1 MAENMNKL
9 FTSFIKDIVDVFPEY
24 KKRLTKYYKEIL
36 DSETNDHP
44 KIKEFLDN
52 IDEISDKVVDKD
64 ITFFND
70 DPIILQNVS
79 FKLIWN
85 SDDIS
90 DQTKNSIWKYL
101 QTFCIININLVSTSE
116 KISEVIKTIESNKK
130 VKDKETFKNMKKLK
144 KLNENFDIKEIGK
157 IVKENPDTI
166 DSGMSQMDELFQ
178 NTSIGQI
185 AKEITEDLDI
195 ENIVNNG
202 GGIEDLFSGGN
213 MSNIMQS
220 ISSKM
225 VEKQDTMDTDNLM
238 KEATNICNTMQGNPL
253 FSSLMGMQGDVMRNM
268 MTPPHEKEQGEQ
280 EEKEQKEQKE
290 KEHVKNIQLNNN
302 PSHDP
307 NKTKSRLQQ
316 KLKEKQTQK
325 LNVEKKD

>member
-1 MAENMNKL
+1 MAENLNKL
-9 FTSFIKDIVDVFPEY
+9 FTSFIKDIIDVFPEY

-36 DSETNDHP
+36 ESDKNDHP
-44 KIKEFLDN
+44 KLEEFLNN
-52 IDEISDKVVDKD
+52 IDEISDTIVDKD
-64 ITFFND
+64 INVFND

-85 SDDIS
+85 TEGVS

-101 QTFCIININLVSTSE
+101 QTFCIININLVSTSD
-116 KISEVIKTIESNKK
+116 KISEVIKTIESNEK

-157 IVKENPDTI
+157 IIQENPETI
-166 DSGMSQMDELFQ
+166 DSGVTQMDEMFQ

-185 AKEITEDLDI
+185 AKEITDDLDI

-202 GGIEDLFSGGN
+202 GGIEELFSGGN
-213 MSNIMQS
+213 MTNIMKS

-225 VEKQDTMDTDNLM
+225 AEKKDTMDPSNLM
-238 KEATNICNTMQGNPL
+238 EEATSICSSMQGNPL
-253 FSSLMGMQGDVMRNM
+253 FSSLIGMQEDVMKNM
-268 MTPPHEKEQGEQ
+268 MPQPQPQPQHSSKANT
-280 EEKEQKEQKE
+280 
-290 KEHVKNIQLNNN
+290 KNIQLNNKS
-302 PSHDP
+302 PHDP
-307 NKTKSRLQQ
+307 NKTKARLQQ